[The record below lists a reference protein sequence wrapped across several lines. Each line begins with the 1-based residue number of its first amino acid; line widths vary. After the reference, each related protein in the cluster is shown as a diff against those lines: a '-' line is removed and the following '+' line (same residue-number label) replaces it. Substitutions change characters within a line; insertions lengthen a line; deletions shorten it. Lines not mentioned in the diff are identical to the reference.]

1 MNQSN
6 MICEKDLSLRPNRTQ
21 DQILFL
27 LGQLEGHVTQ
37 FYLYNRAT
45 MALYEYVMTSFHL

>member
-1 MNQSN
+1 MNQLN

-27 LGQLEGHVTQ
+27 LGQLEDHLTQ
-37 FYLYNRAT
+37 F
-45 MALYEYVMTSFHL
+45 

>member
-6 MICEKDLSLRPNRTQ
+6 MICEKNLSLRPNRTQ

-27 LGQLEGHVTQ
+27 LGHLKGHLTQ
-37 FYLYNRAT
+37 F
-45 MALYEYVMTSFHL
+45 

>member
-6 MICEKDLSLRPNRTQ
+6 MMCEKDLSWRPNRTQ

-37 FYLYNRAT
+37 F
-45 MALYEYVMTSFHL
+45 